1 MNCTRTISKALA
13 VLLKRLFW
21 CKGPLPILTACSLD
35 QLRLRENYTLNA
47 MLLLLLT
54 TQFFAVLHSNWFL
67 VHFKCSF
74 AEQATNQSHLAQTWV
89 AFDQNWL
96 MSVAELTNSAV
107 GKSKPIKGATRRP
120 LSNLTSLH
128 PGATVFTQHLRRIYS
143 SLHVFTRS
151 VFTNRDPLSNL
162 TSHPGALE
170 FILNF

>member
-1 MNCTRTISKALA
+1 MNCTRTISKAFA
-13 VLLKRLFW
+13 VFLKWLFW
-21 CKGPLPILTACSLD
+21 CKGPLPTACSLD
-35 QLRLRENYTLNA
+35 QVQLRENYTFNA

-54 TQFFAVLHSNWFL
+54 TQCFAVLHSDWF
-67 VHFKCSF
+67 VVQFKRSF
-74 AEQATNQSHLAQTWV
+74 AEQASNPITACSNMGGTRSKLT
-89 AFDQNWL
+89 
-96 MSVAELTNSAV
+96 SVAVLTNSAV